1 MAEGA
6 EAPIDL
12 GRIRW
17 IGLKTIIIRE
27 YGRIIRIWGQ
37 TLVPSAVT
45 AMLYFVIF
53 GSLIGR
59 RVGQMGGF
67 SYMLYLAP
75 GLIMMSVI
83 TSSYANAVSS
93 FFGAKFGK
101 HVEEMLVAPLPN
113 WIIVLGLCR
122 RRRPARPH
130 GRSGGGDSSRSSSRT
145 CACITSSS
153 SSPPC
158 S

>member
-6 EAPIDL
+6 AASIDL

-37 TLVPSAVT
+37 TLVPPAVT

-93 FFGAKFGK
+93 FFGCLTG
-101 HVEEMLVAPLPN
+101 
-113 WIIVLGLCR
+113 
-122 RRRPARPH
+122 
-130 GRSGGGDSSRSSSRT
+130 SSCWGMSQAVC
-145 CACITSSS
+145 CAASWSVWS
-153 SSPPC
+153 
-158 S
+158 

>member
-6 EAPIDL
+6 EAAIDL

-37 TLVPSAVT
+37 TLVPPAIT

-83 TSSYANAVSS
+83 TSSYANAV
-93 FFGAKFGK
+93 
-101 HVEEMLVAPLPN
+101 
-113 WIIVLGLCR
+113 
-122 RRRPARPH
+122 
-130 GRSGGGDSSRSSSRT
+130 
-145 CACITSSS
+145 
-153 SSPPC
+153 
-158 S
+158 

>member
-1 MAEGA
+1 DRRSHARDRSVEGA
-6 EAPIDL
+6 EPERYLPAAVGPRDRSGEHAQQGEPPRGDFHAPRRGPRPSCSHRRVARGCPRRSRLMDQGAEIPIDL

-17 IGLKTIIIRE
+17 IGFKTILIRE

-37 TLVPSAVT
+37 TLVPPAVT

-59 RVGQMGGF
+59 RVGEMGGF

-83 TSSYANAVSS
+83 TSSY
-93 FFGAKFGK
+93 
-101 HVEEMLVAPLPN
+101 
-113 WIIVLGLCR
+113 
-122 RRRPARPH
+122 
-130 GRSGGGDSSRSSSRT
+130 
-145 CACITSSS
+145 
-153 SSPPC
+153 
-158 S
+158 